1 MTLSREDIKRKKADK
16 LPFRVRSITDLMNMP
31 DPKPRIKGIID
42 RGTVTML
49 SGKFGIGKSFIVL
62 DWAAHIAVGEP
73 WFNHPVQQGRTL
85 YVAAEGAFGMKKR
98 LVAWQRKYWGLDD
111 GYFTVIIDPVQL
123 ADEPHLAALK
133 QVVYDYKIDFV
144 VFDTLA
150 RCSVGLNENS
160 STEMG
165 EFIHNAYE
173 LRDTRG
179 EAMTDVLIVHHSG
192 YETGRSRGSTAIP
205 ANVDNSYQVEA
216 EDPHVEITLTTT
228 KRKDGPPHDPMSLR
242 LAEFANSCVVEEAQ
256 VGAPDGPTLEGLL
269 DRENGQ
275 TTAELAGIM
284 SISKTAVQKRLTALE
299 ARGKARRETKT
310 GNRGDLWYSQ

>member
-1 MTLSREDIKRKKADK
+1 
-16 LPFRVRSITDLMNMP
+16 
-31 DPKPRIKGIID
+31 
-42 RGTVTML
+42 
-49 SGKFGIGKSFIVL
+49 
-62 DWAAHIAVGEP
+62 
-73 WFNHPVQQGRTL
+73 
-85 YVAAEGAFGMKKR
+85 
-98 LVAWQRKYWGLDD
+98 
-111 GYFTVIIDPVQL
+111 VQL
-123 ADEPHLAALK
+123 ADDTHVAAMK

-150 RCSVGLNENS
+150 RCTIGLNENS
-160 STEMG
+160 STDMG

-179 EAMTDVLIVHHSG
+179 EGMTDVLIIHHSG
-192 YETGRSRGSTAIP
+192 YDTGRSRGSTAIP

-275 TTAELAGIM
+275 TIAKLAGIM
-284 SISKTAVQKRLTALE
+284 GLTDETIRKRLKALQE
-299 ARGKARRETKT
+299 KGKARKEAPTSGKRNE
-310 GNRGDLWYSQ
+310 GDLWYLQ